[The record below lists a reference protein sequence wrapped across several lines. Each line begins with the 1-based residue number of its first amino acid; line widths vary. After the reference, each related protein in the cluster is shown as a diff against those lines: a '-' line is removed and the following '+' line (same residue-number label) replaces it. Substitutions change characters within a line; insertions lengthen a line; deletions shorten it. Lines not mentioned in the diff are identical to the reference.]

1 MARRMAGGA
10 PGRRVAAPTGT
21 AATLGRGRGLER
33 TPLRPPCARMSTS
46 APPTAV
52 PDTAPPPPE
61 RGDGSLAHSSL
72 WAAVSQVALLG
83 IQGVAALAILV
94 TFGKGVE
101 TDAVFA
107 AYGVYGML
115 VVMCQTL
122 RLTVVARIVE
132 SPSPDAA
139 FDRFLGAGLG
149 LLVVAGIV
157 QIGLGEP
164 LARLLTGDLGPHAVN
179 VARGTLAILWVAV
192 AGQLI
197 AALGAALL
205 GVRGEFRYTGLS
217 YVAGGVVNIALLLGL
232 SGPLGVLSVATGV
245 AAGTLL
251 SATAITLQVRREGY
265 RMDRGRVLAGAREW
279 RTSVLLVIASA
290 ATVLTQLNFVISAS
304 FAARLNVGAVT
315 IYTTA
320 FFAGALIV
328 ALTASAAA
336 LVLAA
341 PVAQTWNRDP
351 DGLLPH
357 LDTIMRAG
365 LLLIAPAVAVAALIG
380 DDVLDFLM
388 GSSFSAGDAD
398 DAIRAFVALSGFLV
412 AMLGMQLP
420 LLAAYALSRYRATA
434 GLGLIATGVHV
445 IACAIAVK
453 LGAIV
458 WLGAAASV
466 SGLTTMTLLMWLV
479 HRGRVL
485 RPLTIVVRD
494 TLAAAAAALVCF
506 GVPGLA
512 AVALGSGVWD
522 FAAAIAGAA
531 AFALVVRTA
540 LPAWADIA
548 ARMLAP
554 LLRFRPRPGA
564 RAVTDA
570 VSTSPGA
577 PDVLP

>member
-1 MARRMAGGA
+1 
-10 PGRRVAAPTGT
+10 
-21 AATLGRGRGLER
+21 
-33 TPLRPPCARMSTS
+33 MSTS

-52 PDTAPPPPE
+52 PETAPPPPE
-61 RGDGSLAHSSL
+61 RGGSLAHSSL

-132 SPSPDAA
+132 SPSPNAA

-164 LARLLTGDLGPHAVN
+164 LARVLTGDLGPHAVN

-245 AAGTLL
+245 AAGTML
-251 SATAITLQVRREGY
+251 SATAITLQIRREGY

-351 DGLLPH
+351 EGLLPH

-365 LLLIAPAVAVAALIG
+365 LLVIAPAVAIAALIG
-380 DDVLDFLM
+380 DDVLGILM
-388 GSSFSAGDAD
+388 GGSFSAGDAD

-412 AMLGMQLP
+412 AMLAMQLP
-420 LLAAYALSRYRATA
+420 LLAAYAMSRYHATA

-445 IACAIAVK
+445 AACAVAVS

-466 SGLTTMTLLMWLV
+466 SGLTAMTLLLWLV
-479 HRGRVL
+479 HRRAVL

-494 TLAAAAAALVCF
+494 TLVAAAAALACF
-506 GVPGLA
+506 GAPGLA
-512 AVALGSGVWD
+512 AAALGSGFWD
-522 FAAAIAGAA
+522 LAAAIVGAA
-531 AFALVVRTA
+531 AFAVVVRTA

-548 ARMLAP
+548 ERMLAP

-564 RAVTDA
+564 RAATDA

>member
-1 MARRMAGGA
+1 
-10 PGRRVAAPTGT
+10 
-21 AATLGRGRGLER
+21 
-33 TPLRPPCARMSTS
+33 MSTS
-46 APPTAV
+46 APPTRV
-52 PDTAPPPPE
+52 PETAPPPPA
-61 RGDGSLAHSSL
+61 RNGGSLAHSSL
-72 WAAVSQVALLG
+72 WAALSQVALLG
-83 IQGVAALAILV
+83 IQGVAALAILL

-139 FDRFLGAGLG
+139 FDRFLGAGLS
-149 LLVVAGIV
+149 LLLVAGIV
-157 QIGLGEP
+157 QLLFGEP
-164 LARLLTGDLGPHAVN
+164 LARVLTGDLGPHAVS
-179 VARGTLAILWVAV
+179 VARSTLAILWVAV
-192 AGQLI
+192 GGQLI

-205 GVRGEFRYTGLS
+205 GVRGEFRYTGVS

-245 AAGTLL
+245 AGGTLL

-265 RMDRGRVLAGAREW
+265 RMQRARVLAGVLEW
-279 RTSVLLVIASA
+279 RTSVMLVVASA

-351 DGLLPH
+351 DALLPH
-357 LDTIMRAG
+357 LETIMRAG

-380 DDVLDFLM
+380 DDLLDFLM
-388 GSSFSAGDAD
+388 GSSFSAADAD
-398 DAIRAFVALSGFLV
+398 TAIRAFVALSGFLV

-420 LLAAYALSRYRATA
+420 LLAAYAMSRYNATA

-445 IACAIAVK
+445 VACAIAVE

-466 SGLTTMTLLMWLV
+466 SGLTTMTLLLWLV
-479 HRGRVL
+479 HRRGVL
-485 RPLTIVVRD
+485 HALAIVVRD
-494 TLAAAAAALVCF
+494 AAVVAVVALTCF
-506 GVPGLA
+506 GVPGVVA
-512 AVALGSGVWD
+512 IALGSGVWD
-522 FAAAIAGAA
+522 LGATIVGAG
-531 AFALVVRTA
+531 AFALVVRA
-540 LPAWADIA
+540 LLPGWADVA
-548 ARMLAP
+548 DRMLAP
-554 LLRFRPRPGA
+554 LLRFRVRPGA
-564 RAVTDA
+564 RAATDA

>member
-1 MARRMAGGA
+1 MA
-10 PGRRVAAPTGT
+10 
-21 AATLGRGRGLER
+21 
-33 TPLRPPCARMSTS
+33 S
-46 APPTAV
+46 
-52 PDTAPPPPE
+52 
-61 RGDGSLAHSSL
+61 SSL
-72 WAAVSQVALLG
+72 WAALSQVALLG
-83 IQGVAALAILV
+83 IQGIAALAILL
-94 TFGKGVE
+94 TFGKGAD

-132 SPSPDAA
+132 SPSPHAA
-139 FDRFLGAGLG
+139 FDRFLGAGLTL
-149 LLVVAGIV
+149 LLVAGVV
-157 QIGLGEP
+157 QLLFGEP
-164 LARLLTGDLGPHAVN
+164 LARVLTGDLGPHAVS
-179 VARGTLAILWVAV
+179 VARWTLAILWVAV
-192 AGQLI
+192 GGQLV

-265 RMDRGRVLAGAREW
+265 RMERARVLAGVREW
-279 RTSVLLVIASA
+279 RTSVLLVVASA

-304 FAARLNVGAVT
+304 FAARIDVGAVT

-320 FFAGALIV
+320 FFGSALIV

-341 PVAQTWNRDP
+341 PVAQTWDRDP

-365 LLLIAPAVAVAALIG
+365 LLLIAPAVAVAALVG
-380 DDVLDFLM
+380 DDALDVLM
-388 GSSFSAGDAD
+388 GGSFSAGDAD
-398 DAIRAFVALSGFLV
+398 TAIGAFVALSGFLI
-412 AMLGMQLP
+412 AMLAMQLP

-434 GLGLIATGVHV
+434 GLGLLATGVHV
-445 IACAIAVK
+445 VACAIAVQ
-453 LGAIV
+453 LGAVV

-466 SGLTTMTLLMWLV
+466 SGLTTMTLLLWLV
-479 HRGRVL
+479 HRGSVA
-485 RPLTIVVRD
+485 RPLTIVGRD
-494 TLAAAAAALVCF
+494 TAVVGAAALVSFGAPGLAAAA
-506 GVPGLA
+506 
-512 AVALGSGVWD
+512 LGSGPWD
-522 FAAAIAGAA
+522 LAAAIVGAGV
-531 AFALVVRTA
+531 FAVVVRTA
-540 LPAWADIA
+540 LPAYASVA
-548 ARMLAP
+548 ERMLAP
-554 LLRFRPRPGA
+554 LLRLRPRPGA
-564 RAVTDA
+564 RPATDA